1 MVRASRLVC
10 CFHLVIGDNMS
21 DIFANIFNDL
31 KGAYD
36 DVAGFF
42 DRSLEEIGILDDDE
56 DESSGSVSE
65 ASLTAFSP
73 SDKSNLGVSTSE
85 GQVREGPG
93 VSAGDSRSI
102 SSVNMR
108 AIEQQ
113 WLYRL
118 REFSKID
125 GGK

>member
-1 MVRASRLVC
+1 
-10 CFHLVIGDNMS
+10 MS

-93 VSAGDSRSI
+93 VSAGDSRAI

>member
-1 MVRASRLVC
+1 
-10 CFHLVIGDNMS
+10 MS

-42 DRSLEEIGILDDDE
+42 DRSLEELGIIDDE
-56 DESSGSVSE
+56 DDDLIGDVSE
-65 ASLTAFSP
+65 AALMAFSP
-73 SDKSNLGVSTSE
+73 SDKSNMGVDISE
-85 GQVREGPG
+85 GQVREGSG
-93 VSAGDSRSI
+93 VSAGGSRAI
-102 SSVNMR
+102 SSVNMK

-113 WLYRL
+113 WLLRL
-118 REFSKID
+118 REFSKVD